1 MTRFAFSSA
10 VYARNAGAV
19 LLVHHKRLD
28 CWLPVGGELEP
39 GESPYYAAIRELREE
54 TGLGPGQVPKPPHP
68 SASAVWPDGPNA
80 GQPFRF
86 IGYEE
91 HDAGSKGTHGTFSFL
106 FDVEHRDVRLCDEHH
121 AFEWVDG
128 WASELAG
135 RYPMPPNVVRYLTK
149 IRHEYGRRP

>member
-1 MTRFAFSSA
+1 MMRFAFSSA

-39 GESPYYAAIRELREE
+39 GESPYHAARRELEEE
-54 TGLGPGQVPKPPHP
+54 TGITQARLVGLYDQPPGVPLG
-68 SASAVWPDGPNA
+68 
-80 GQPFRF
+80 F

-106 FDVEHRDVRLCDEHH
+106 FDVDSRDVKLCDEHYKYMW
-121 AFEWVDG
+121 FDG
-128 WASELAG
+128 WASELAATH
-135 RYPMPPNVVRYLTK
+135 RLPPNVVRYLTK
-149 IRHEYGRRP
+149 IRHEYGRRG